1 MKQQAAHL
9 GSSMR
14 HQARAGLA
22 ACLLCG
28 TLLVAPAAQA
38 YEAFSI
44 EASPQ
49 NGAVALQVE
58 ARVRARHAA
67 IWSALTD
74 YERLPQFVPCIRES
88 RVVERRG
95 NAAVV
100 EQKGST
106 KVAFFSFDVDVTVES
121 QEVSPELLSV
131 RVLKGNLRQ
140 LEGAYRIKRV
150 PGSEDEYLIS
160 WRGVIEPDFNV
171 PAFITVPLMRA
182 SLRDQFLAMMTEIER
197 RETALRRTESRETA
211 LRSVPPSAQAATGQ
225 PGPVRAVPAQADA
238 ATPAQG
244 QTVRAG
250 T

>member
-1 MKQQAAHL
+1 MNQRLVPHGNDVRL
-9 GSSMR
+9 
-14 HQARAGLA
+14 QARVRLA
-22 ACLLCG
+22 ACLLCLG
-28 TLLVAPAAQA
+28 LLAAPAAQA
-38 YEAFSI
+38 YEGFSI
-44 EASPQ
+44 EAAPQ

-58 ARVRARHAA
+58 ARVRARHSA

-88 RVVERRG
+88 RVLERRG

-100 EQKGST
+100 EQKGRT

-131 RVLKGNLRQ
+131 RVLKGNLKQ
-140 LEGAYRIKRV
+140 LDGAYRIKRV

-160 WRGVIEPDFNV
+160 WRGVIEPDFSV
-171 PAFITVPLMRA
+171 PSFITVPLMRA

-197 RETALRRTESRETA
+197 RETALRHTQSRETA
-211 LRSVPPSAQAATGQ
+211 LRSPAPPPASPAMPGQPDAAAAPPAQAA
-225 PGPVRAVPAQADA
+225 
-238 ATPAQG
+238 
-244 QTVRAG
+244 RAG